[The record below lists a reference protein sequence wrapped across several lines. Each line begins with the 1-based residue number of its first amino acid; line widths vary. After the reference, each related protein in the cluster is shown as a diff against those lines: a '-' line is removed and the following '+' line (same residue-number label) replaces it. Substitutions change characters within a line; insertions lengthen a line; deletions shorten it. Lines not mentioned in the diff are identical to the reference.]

1 PKECR
6 LRNFLSSRPSDA
18 KERRM
23 QEAAKAV
30 KSRIDQLEVKQKPKE
45 IPMIRINFLLTNP
58 PENRFVMEGSN
69 LSFSYGRRMI
79 FKEANFRYQNGKHI
93 AVIGDNG
100 VGKTTLL
107 NLITQNEMG
116 IRIVP
121 KARLA
126 YFRQDYSDLDLSAT
140 VIENVRK
147 DSIQKEEVDRSVL
160 ARLLFSS
167 DMLLKRAEVLSGG
180 ERIKLA
186 LAKLFVSNANVL
198 ILDEPTNFLDM
209 PSIEALQR
217 MLIDYEG
224 TVIFV
229 SHDRRFVKEVATQ
242 ICILKDKKLQLYDG
256 TFDEYL
262 ASESKKSNHVEATNS
277 SKEIL
282 TMRNREAY
290 LLAAQ
295 MKLALLVERFSDPK
309 EDKEQL
315 ELEYQAALLEM
326 KRLSVPTHKS
336 RGC

>member
-1 PKECR
+1 
-6 LRNFLSSRPSDA
+6 
-18 KERRM
+18 M

-45 IPMIRINFLLTNP
+45 IPTIRINFSLTKP

-69 LSFSYGRRMI
+69 VSFYYGRRVI
-79 FKEANFRYQNGKHI
+79 FKEANFRFHNGKHI
-93 AVIGDNG
+93 AIIGDNG

-107 NLITQNEMG
+107 NLITQNELG

-147 DSIQKEEVDRSVL
+147 NSIQKEEVDRSVL

-167 DMLLKRAEVLSGG
+167 DMQLKRAEVLSGG

-242 ICILKDKKLQLYDG
+242 ICILEDKKLQLFDG

-277 SKEIL
+277 GKEIL
-282 TMRNREAY
+282 TVRNREAY
-290 LLAAQ
+290 LLAAE
-295 MKLALLVERFSDPK
+295 MNLALLVGRFSNPK

-326 KRLSVPTHKS
+326 KRLSAPTHKS
-336 RGC
+336 GGY

>member
-1 PKECR
+1 
-6 LRNFLSSRPSDA
+6 
-18 KERRM
+18 M
-23 QEAAKAV
+23 
-30 KSRIDQLEVKQKPKE
+30 
-45 IPMIRINFLLTNP
+45 
-58 PENRFVMEGSN
+58 
-69 LSFSYGRRMI
+69 
-79 FKEANFRYQNGKHI
+79 
-93 AVIGDNG
+93 
-100 VGKTTLL
+100 
-107 NLITQNEMG
+107 
-116 IRIVP
+116 
-121 KARLA
+121 
-126 YFRQDYSDLDLSAT
+126 
-140 VIENVRK
+140 RK

-282 TMRNREAY
+282 TERNREAY

-295 MKLALLVERFSDPK
+295 MNLALLVGRFSDPK

-315 ELEYQAALLEM
+315 EVEYQAALLEM
-326 KRLSVPTHKS
+326 KRLSAPTHKS